1 MLKITYDC
9 SLHVIHNILYQVY
22 HVKGLLGRATDNFT
36 TDGTL
41 LQKTTYSKY
50 GRVFL

>member
-1 MLKITYDC
+1 M
-9 SLHVIHNILYQVY
+9 
-22 HVKGLLGRATDNFT
+22 KGLLGRATDNFT

-50 GRVFL
+50 GRVFFIATILDI